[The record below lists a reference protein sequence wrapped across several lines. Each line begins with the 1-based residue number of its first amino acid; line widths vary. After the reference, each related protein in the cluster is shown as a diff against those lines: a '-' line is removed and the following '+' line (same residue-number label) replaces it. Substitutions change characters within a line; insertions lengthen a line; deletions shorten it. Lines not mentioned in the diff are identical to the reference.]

1 MSTFA
6 AFVAATP
13 VAIAIYA
20 YLIYPIAL
28 WVAGRMRGSRTP
40 VQTKTD
46 WPQVTITV
54 PVYNAA
60 ASIRATLEGLLELDY
75 EREKLQILVI
85 SDASDDGTDEIV
97 NGFRDRGV
105 ELLRLPKR
113 RGKTVAE
120 NTALAAARAE
130 ILVNVDSTILLARES
145 LKNLVRVFDDPTIGV
160 ASGRDVSVGDSQTE
174 RTGAESGYVGYEMWV
189 RDLETAVGSIV
200 GASGCFYAARRSV
213 HAKPLPPELSWDF
226 ASALNARAQGY
237 RSVSVRDA
245 ICFVPRAARIRTELN
260 RKVRTMARGLGTL
273 FYYRTLMN
281 PFAHGSFAL
290 MLISHKL
297 LRWLP
302 YLLAPLAYVAL
313 GYLATGSLIARVVL
327 AVATAGILAG
337 VVGIRRGNSELSR
350 PLALAG
356 FVVAVFWAGFL
367 AWCAALR
374 HAQLATWE
382 PTARPEVG
390 RV

>member
-1 MSTFA
+1 
-6 AFVAATP
+6 
-13 VAIAIYA
+13 
-20 YLIYPIAL
+20 
-28 WVAGRMRGSRTP
+28 
-40 VQTKTD
+40 
-46 WPQVTITV
+46 
-54 PVYNAA
+54 
-60 ASIRATLEGLLELDY
+60 
-75 EREKLQILVI
+75 
-85 SDASDDGTDEIV
+85 
-97 NGFRDRGV
+97 
-105 ELLRLPKR
+105 
-113 RGKTVAE
+113 
-120 NTALAAARAE
+120 
-130 ILVNVDSTILLARES
+130 
-145 LKNLVRVFDDPTIGV
+145 VRVFDDPTIGV
-160 ASGRDVSVGDSQTE
+160 ASGRDVSVGDSQAE

-189 RDLETAVGSIV
+189 RELETAVGSIV

-273 FYYRTLMN
+273 FYYRALMN

-313 GYLATGSLIARVVL
+313 GYLAIESVIARILVAL
-327 AVATAGILAG
+327 ATAGILAG

-356 FVVAVFWAGFL
+356 FAVAVFWAGFL

-382 PTARPEVG
+382 PTVRPEVG